1 MVRLIVVVAV
11 AALVGY
17 GLGTLQFTAGYGGV
31 DERLADLSVYET
43 QPEGSAGSASSA
55 TNKNAAGKPKP
66 ADPIV
71 DEPTGKAAKVQITGG
86 TTHDFGTMQQGS
98 KKTHTFMFKNIGT
111 APMNL
116 ELGPT
121 SCRCTIGNLKDS
133 KLQPGE
139 ETGVT
144 LEWKATG
151 VLDEFSQTATI
162 ITNDPDHRNVLLT
175 VRGIVARTILIEP
188 PVISLGDISVGE
200 NAQRT
205 AYVFGYGEV
214 PLEIKKVVW
223 GDERTANMVDIQV
236 TPVEVDLEKFPHH
249 SRAKGAAKI
258 DLTIKNG
265 MILGPINSRLVV
277 DTNIENVSNVDVSV
291 TGTVVGDI
299 QFLPNPSFEPE
310 RNVLEFETVPHGV
323 GATRKL
329 FLSVQGEHRDS
340 FTLEVAEI
348 VPAESVQVSI
358 GEPTRQQNRT
368 IYPITCTVPKEAPP
382 AMFPGTS
389 SKNFG
394 KVVFKTN
401 HPDIPQVKLNL
412 RLIVE

>member
-1 MVRLIVVVAV
+1 MVRLIVAVAV
-11 AALVGY
+11 AALIGY
-17 GLGTLQFTAGYGGV
+17 GLGTLQFSAGYGGV
-31 DERLADLSVYET
+31 DERFADLSVYQTSSDGNE
-43 QPEGSAGSASSA
+43 PAAASS
-55 TNKNAAGKPKP
+55 GKPAAEKSKS

-71 DEPTGKAAKVQITGG
+71 DEPMGKAAKVQIAGG

-98 KKTHTFMFKNIGT
+98 KKTHTFMFKNIGS

-133 KLQPGE
+133 MLQPGE

-188 PVISLGDISVGE
+188 AVINFGDISVGE
-200 NAQRT
+200 KAERT
-205 AYVFGYGEV
+205 AYVFGYGEH
-214 PLEIKKVVW
+214 PLEVKKVVW
-223 GDERTANMVDIQV
+223 GDERTANMVDILV
-236 TPVEVDLEKFPHH
+236 TPVEIDLEKFPHH
-249 SRAKGAAKI
+249 SRARGAAKV

-310 RNVLEFETVPHGV
+310 RNVLEFERVPRGV
-323 GATRKL
+323 GATRKM
-329 FLSVQGEHRDS
+329 FLSVQASKE
-340 FTLEVAEI
+340 TL
-348 VPAESVQVSI
+348 S
-358 GEPTRQQNRT
+358 
-368 IYPITCTVPKEAPP
+368 
-382 AMFPGTS
+382 
-389 SKNFG
+389 
-394 KVVFKTN
+394 
-401 HPDIPQVKLNL
+401 HWKLP
-412 RLIVE
+412 R